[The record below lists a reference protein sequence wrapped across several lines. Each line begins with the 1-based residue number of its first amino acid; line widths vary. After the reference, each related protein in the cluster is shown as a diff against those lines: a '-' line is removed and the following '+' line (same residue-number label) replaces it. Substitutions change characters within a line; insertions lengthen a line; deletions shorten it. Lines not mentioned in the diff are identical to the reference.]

1 MWTIVGTF
9 LWDDK
14 GATAIEYGLIAGI
27 LSIGV
32 MGFIGPLSD
41 VVVFMYTLAAD
52 AVTEASPGGP

>member
-1 MWTIVGTF
+1 MWTIVGRF

-32 MGFIGPLSD
+32 VGFIDPLSD
-41 VVVFMYTLAAD
+41 AVVYMFTLAAD
-52 AVTEASPGGP
+52 AVTDASPGP

>member
-1 MWTIVGTF
+1 VWTIVGRF

-32 MGFIGPLSD
+32 VGFIDPLSD
-41 VVVFMYTLAAD
+41 AVVYMFTLAAD
-52 AVTEASPGGP
+52 AVTDASPGP

>member
-1 MWTIVGTF
+1 MWTIVGRF

-32 MGFIGPLSD
+32 VGFIDPLSD
-41 VVVFMYTLAAD
+41 AVVFMFTLAAD
-52 AVTEASPGGP
+52 AVTDASPGP

>member
-1 MWTIVGTF
+1 VWTIVGTF

-32 MGFIGPLSD
+32 VGFIGPLSD
-41 VVVFMYTLAAD
+41 AVVYMFTLAAD
-52 AVTEASPGGP
+52 DVTEASPGP

>member
-1 MWTIVGTF
+1 MWSIVGTF

-32 MGFIGPLSD
+32 VGFIDPLSD
-41 VVVFMYTLAAD
+41 AVVYMFTLAAD
-52 AVTEASPGGP
+52 AVTEASPDP

>member
-1 MWTIVGTF
+1 VWSIVGTF

-32 MGFIGPLSD
+32 VGFIDPLSD
-41 VVVFMYTLAAD
+41 AVVYMFTLAAD
-52 AVTEASPGGP
+52 AVTEASPDP